1 MVVLLVVALLVEVLL
16 AVVLLVVL
24 LLVVDLGFFSFL
36 LMLSGYYDEPQLVAS
51 KSLSQ
56 VFFSLSL
63 SLKHPVFAA
72 DSFVESKRIEFSFR
86 SSNKTKILT
95 M

>member
-56 VFFSLSL
+56 VFSSLCLSHTRFSRQIHSSSRNVSSFL
-63 SLKHPVFAA
+63 FAQ
-72 DSFVESKRIEFSFR
+72 V
-86 SSNKTKILT
+86 TKPKS
-95 M
+95 